1 MRALASLVAL
11 PGLLSAANAGPKE
24 DALAVLD
31 KWTKAF
37 AASDV
42 DGIVKLYAPDALFV
56 GTSSKAVVVE
66 PEGIRSYFENA
77 LLTNRPR
84 GATLN
89 DYAAI
94 VLSDTAV
101 VITGLDTVTGV
112 RDGQPL
118 SANGRVT
125 FVVTKRGSDW
135 EIVHFHRSAM
145 PN

>member
-1 MRALASLVAL
+1 MSAREKKMRALVSLVVL
-11 PGLLSAANAGPKE
+11 LGLLSAANAGPKE

-42 DGIVKLYAPDALFV
+42 DGIVKLYEPDALFV
-56 GTSSKAVVVE
+56 GTSSIE

-94 VLSDTAV
+94 VLSDGAV
-101 VITGLDTVTGV
+101 VITGLDTGDWRAGRTTIQCQWSCHV
-112 RDGQPL
+112 RCCKTRL
-118 SANGRVT
+118 
-125 FVVTKRGSDW
+125 
-135 EIVHFHRSAM
+135 
-145 PN
+145 

>member
-1 MRALASLVAL
+1 MRALVSLVAL
-11 PGLLSAANAGPKE
+11 LGLLSSANAGPKE

-31 KWTKAF
+31 EWTKAF

-42 DGIVKLYAPDALFV
+42 DSIVKLYAPDALFV
-56 GTSSKAVVVE
+56 GTSSKVVVVE
-66 PEGIRSYFENA
+66 PKGIRSYFENA
-77 LLTNRPR
+77 LLTNRPH

-112 RDGQPL
+112 RDGQPF

-125 FVVTKRGSDW
+125 FVVAKRGSDW

>member
-1 MRALASLVAL
+1 MSAREKKMRALVSLVVL
-11 PGLLSAANAGPKE
+11 LGLLSAANAGPKE

-42 DGIVKLYAPDALFV
+42 DGIVKLYAPDVLFV

-89 DYAAI
+89 EYAAI

-112 RDGQPL
+112 RD
-118 SANGRVT
+118 
-125 FVVTKRGSDW
+125 
-135 EIVHFHRSAM
+135 
-145 PN
+145 